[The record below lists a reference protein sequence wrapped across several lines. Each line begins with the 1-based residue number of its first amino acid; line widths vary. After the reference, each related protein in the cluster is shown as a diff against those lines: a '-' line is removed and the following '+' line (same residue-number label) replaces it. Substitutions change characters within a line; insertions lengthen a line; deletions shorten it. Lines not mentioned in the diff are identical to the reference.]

1 MKIRTKFLAAALA
14 ATMTLGCAL
23 TASAFT
29 ANPTLTLQG
38 NESSPLTLKNQA
50 ASATLTL
57 KASDFSE
64 VKGAK
69 ITVELPAA
77 LTLSKIAVTDT
88 DAENTWTLDDNNYRF
103 DADRKKI
110 TMVDVF
116 NFANTV
122 NKENLNLNLSFDVTG
137 ASIGT
142 YAVKV
147 SGDFADDTADKVYPV
162 TANAN
167 LVIGREETTAT
178 NLAELNN
185 SISADNNYF
194 IPYGGAY
201 IGKDNLSKGPDGK
214 FSLVA
219 GVTDNDE
226 IKLLKCKLPAPG
238 KVTTFGAS
246 NSLVGD
252 ANSSIQFGSYIDQIN
267 NTNGSFGTL
276 LIVSRNLPA
285 TLTENNYKQGT
296 YENAVKY
303 FNGNVE
309 ELLNSI
315 ITKFNTK
322 NTGTTNWFDGKL
334 HPYTYGDTKEVVYAA
349 VVPQT
354 KYMWRNS
361 DKDFT
366 KLQYAVRCTGLNTPE
381 KQNYVYTA
389 VGYSLKNNTYTF
401 STEVQS
407 ASYNSLNTG
416 NNQ

>member
-1 MKIRTKFLAAALA
+1 
-14 ATMTLGCAL
+14 MT
-23 TASAFT
+23 F
-29 ANPTLTLQG
+29 N
-38 NESSPLTLKNQA
+38 
-50 ASATLTL
+50 
-57 KASDFSE
+57 
-64 VKGAK
+64 V
-69 ITVELPAA
+69 
-77 LTLSKIAVTDT
+77 
-88 DAENTWTLDDNNYRF
+88 
-103 DADRKKI
+103 AD
-110 TMVDVF
+110 
-116 NFANTV
+116 
-122 NKENLNLNLSFDVTG
+122 

-147 SGDFADDTADKVYPV
+147 SGDFADEAADKVYPV
-162 TANAN
+162 TAYAN
-167 LVIGREETTAT
+167 LVIGREEASAT
-178 NLAELNN
+178 NLEALNK
-185 SISADNNYF
+185 SIENDNDYF

-201 IGKDNLSKGPDGK
+201 KDDINLSKDKDGK
-214 FSLVA
+214 FSLVK
-219 GVTDNDE
+219 GVTANDE
-226 IKLLKCKLPAPG
+226 IGLLKCKLPEAG

-285 TLTENNYKQGT
+285 TLTENNYEQGT

-322 NTGTTNWFDGKL
+322 TTGTTNWFDGKL
-334 HPYTYGDTKEVVYAA
+334 HPYTYGNTKEVVYAA

-366 KLQYAVRCTGLNTPE
+366 KLQYAVRCIGLDSAE
-381 KQNYVYTA
+381 KKAYEYTA
-389 VGYSLKNNTYTF
+389 VGYSLKDDTYAF

-407 ASYNSLNTG
+407 ASFNSLNSAD
-416 NNQ
+416 

>member
-1 MKIRTKFLAAALA
+1 MKIRTKFLAAVLA

-23 TASAFT
+23 TASAFK
-29 ANPTLTLQG
+29 AEPKLSLQG
-38 NESSPLTLKNQA
+38 NESSPLTLTNGA
-50 ASATLTL
+50 ASASLTL

-69 ITVELPAA
+69 ITVELPAG
-77 LTLSKIAVTDT
+77 LTLSNIAVTDT
-88 DAENTWTLDDNNYRF
+88 DTENTWTLIKDSNYKV
-103 DADRKKI
+103 DADGKKI

-116 NFANTV
+116 NFDDTV
-122 NKENLNLNLSFDVTG
+122 SKANLNLNLSFNVTD

-147 SGDFADDTADKVYPV
+147 SGDFADEAADKVYPV
-162 TANAN
+162 KANAN
-167 LVIGREETTAT
+167 LVIGREEASAT
-178 NLAELNN
+178 NLDALNS

-201 IGKDNLSKGPDGK
+201 IGDKNLPKDYEGK
-214 FSLVA
+214 FSLVE
-219 GVTDNDE
+219 GVADDAQ
-226 IKLLKCKLPAPG
+226 IGLLKCKLPAAG

-252 ANSSIQFGSYIDQIN
+252 ADSSIQFGSYIDQIN
-267 NTNGSFGTL
+267 DTNGSFGTL

-285 TLTENNYKQGT
+285 TLIENNYTQGT

-303 FNGNVE
+303 FNGNVK

-322 NTGTTNWFDGKL
+322 TTETTNWFDGKL
-334 HPYTYGDTKEVVYAA
+334 HPYTYGNTKEVVYAA

-366 KLQYAVRCTGLNTPE
+366 KLQYAVRCIGLDSAE
-381 KQNYVYTA
+381 KKAYEYTA
-389 VGYSLKNNTYTF
+389 VGYSLKGNTYAF

-407 ASYNSLNTG
+407 ASFNSLNSAD
-416 NNQ
+416 